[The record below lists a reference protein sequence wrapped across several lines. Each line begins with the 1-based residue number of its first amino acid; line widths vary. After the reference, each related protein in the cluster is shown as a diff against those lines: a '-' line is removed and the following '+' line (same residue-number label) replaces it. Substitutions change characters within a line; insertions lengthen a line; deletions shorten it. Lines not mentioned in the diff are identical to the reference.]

1 MARQERA
8 KGGALA
14 LLDARIAEELQD
26 RLAVINHSF
35 ENVAL
40 VAVRTGAAR
49 KVLEASGKCLK
60 ISALSPNPDDGLNIA
75 ENSLDAFVSLL
86 DLQTIND
93 VPGHLAQ
100 AARTLR
106 PDGLAMF
113 AFFAGDTMKEL
124 RESWL
129 AAETEI
135 SGGVTPRVAPMI
147 DLRETGG
154 LLQRAGL
161 ALPVADMDR
170 VTLRYADAFALMRE
184 IKALGFANPLRGRS
198 SSPVT
203 GQLLAC
209 VAAHYHKHHA
219 DLDGRI
225 RATVDIA
232 WAMAWKPHP
241 SQQQPLK
248 PGSAKARLADA
259 LKVKVKDDDAG
270 DKARDKARDEPDPS

>member
-1 MARQERA
+1 MDGPHHIFDRAVYVTRQQRARGEA
-8 KGGALA
+8 VS
-14 LLDARIAEELQD
+14 LLDARVSEELQD
-26 RLAVINHSF
+26 RLSVINHSF

-40 VAVRTGAAR
+40 VTMRPETSR

-60 ISALSPNPDDGLNIA
+60 ISILSPNSDDTLNLADNGLNA
-75 ENSLDAFVSLL
+75 LFSLL

-93 VPGHLAQ
+93 VPGYLAQ
-100 AARTLR
+100 AARALR

-113 AFFAGDTMKEL
+113 AFFAGDTLKEL

-135 SGGVTPRVAPMI
+135 SGGVSPRVAPMI
-147 DLRETGG
+147 DLRETGA

-170 VTLRYADAFALMRE
+170 VTLRYADAFTLMRE
-184 IKALGFANPLRGRS
+184 IKSLGFSNPLLGRKPS
-198 SSPVT
+198 LVT
-203 GQLLAC
+203 GQLLAH
-209 VAAHYHKHHA
+209 VAAHYHLHHA
-219 DLDGRI
+219 DPDGRI
-225 RATVDIA
+225 RATVEIA

-259 LKVKVKDDDAG
+259 LKITRSPK
-270 DKARDKARDEPDPS
+270 